1 MNLIG
6 LLLRS
11 SWLTVSLA
19 IVTGLISGISSTALI
34 ALINLT
40 LAQSPGAIA
49 TIIWSF
55 IGLCL
60 LMLVTNIF
68 SQVLLSQLSQG
79 AIYEMRMRLSQRIL
93 ASPLRQLEEMG
104 APRLIAVLTD
114 DIQSVSIAFFSIPI
128 FCTNIA
134 VFATCLIYLTTVSWS
149 VSLLMLVILVLGVGS
164 FQVLINRGRVALDL
178 AREEQDQLFQHLRSL
193 TEGIKE
199 LKLHFQRQQAFLT
212 EELKNSAIASRNY
225 NIASAIAF
233 SIAGSWGLALIFI
246 SLGLLIFVIPK
257 FIVVESATLSSYA
270 LVSLYLV
277 LPLQIILNTIPI
289 LNRADIA
296 WRKIET
302 LGLSLAANTTEKSLS
317 NLVAAQSWQKLE
329 LVGVT
334 HAYHSEKEENGFTLG
349 PINLTFYPGELIF
362 LVGGN
367 GSGKST
373 LAKLLV
379 GLYAPESGQICLDG
393 KPITDDNREW
403 YRQHFSTVFAD
414 FYLFE
419 RLLGIEIPRLDAQ
432 TEKYLVKLHLE
443 HKVQVKNG
451 TLSTTALSQG
461 QRKRLAL
468 LTAYLEDR
476 PIYLFDEWASDQDP
490 QFKEI
495 FYKQILLELKQQG
508 KTIIAISHDDRYF
521 HLADRVLKLD
531 YGKLEYDQ
539 HSGD

>member
-1 MNLIG
+1 MNLIR
-6 LLLRS
+6 LLLRT

-19 IVTGLISGISSTALI
+19 ILTGLISGISSTALI

-134 VFATCLIYLTTVSWS
+134 VFATCLIYLATVSWS

-289 LNRADIA
+289 LNRAMPKP
-296 WRKIET
+296 KI
-302 LGLSLAANTTEKSLS
+302 
-317 NLVAAQSWQKLE
+317 
-329 LVGVT
+329 
-334 HAYHSEKEENGFTLG
+334 
-349 PINLTFYPGELIF
+349 I
-362 LVGGN
+362 
-367 GSGKST
+367 
-373 LAKLLV
+373 
-379 GLYAPESGQICLDG
+379 
-393 KPITDDNREW
+393 
-403 YRQHFSTVFAD
+403 
-414 FYLFE
+414 
-419 RLLGIEIPRLDAQ
+419 
-432 TEKYLVKLHLE
+432 
-443 HKVQVKNG
+443 
-451 TLSTTALSQG
+451 
-461 QRKRLAL
+461 
-468 LTAYLEDR
+468 
-476 PIYLFDEWASDQDP
+476 
-490 QFKEI
+490 
-495 FYKQILLELKQQG
+495 
-508 KTIIAISHDDRYF
+508 
-521 HLADRVLKLD
+521 
-531 YGKLEYDQ
+531 
-539 HSGD
+539 

>member
-19 IVTGLISGISSTALI
+19 ILTGLISGISSTALI

-79 AIYEMRMRLSQRIL
+79 AIYEMRMRLSRRIL

-302 LGLSLAANTTEKSLS
+302 LGLSLASNTTEKSLS
-317 NLVAAQSWQKLE
+317 NLVSVQSWQKLE

-379 GLYAPESGQICLDG
+379 GLYAPESGQIYLDG

-432 TEKYLVKLHLE
+432 TENYLVKLHLE